1 MWQIRRFF
9 LRLFNFF
16 RPAQGERELEREIRS
31 HLVLLEDEFRRRGMT
46 PEQARTAAQRAFGN
60 STLTKEYQ
68 RAARSFV
75 RLDDVRRDLR
85 YAFRSLR
92 RTPGFSAVAILTL
105 ALGIGASTVVFSF
118 VNGVLLKP
126 LNYPDGE
133 RLVTISPV
141 FRGQSI
147 TVTPGDFLEWQAQS
161 QSFS

>member
-1 MWQIRRFF
+1 
-9 LRLFNFF
+9 
-16 RPAQGERELEREIRS
+16 
-31 HLVLLEDEFRRRGMT
+31 
-46 PEQARTAAQRAFGN
+46 
-60 STLTKEYQ
+60 
-68 RAARSFV
+68 
-75 RLDDVRRDLR
+75 
-85 YAFRSLR
+85 FRSLR

-161 QSFS
+161 QSFSEITAFTVVPNNLTVAGEASAVQVAMVTPRFAETIGVPPVLGHTFADRGAPEGLGVMISNRLWRERF